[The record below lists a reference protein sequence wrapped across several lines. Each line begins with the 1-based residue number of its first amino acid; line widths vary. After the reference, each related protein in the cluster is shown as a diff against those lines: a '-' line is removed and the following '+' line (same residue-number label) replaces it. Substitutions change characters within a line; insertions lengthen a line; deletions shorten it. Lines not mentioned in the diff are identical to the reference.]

1 MSFKVVA
8 VLAAFLLVGCSESN
22 TTSDVEK
29 PPTIPEFDLDKAIF
43 LHADVSGWPVSN
55 TLSVE
60 LGGGVICM
68 NVPGRENWPTV
79 EIPHHS
85 GTKMVD
91 VNANSWIFAYHYG
104 AWYGSTWEW
113 WGPTSTCKPSHEM
126 YPRKQSP
133 LNTWYPESGEVFYV
147 MMSGLA
153 RGQERNINQRTNIV
167 KIVWP

>member
-1 MSFKVVA
+1 MMFKVVA
-8 VLAAFLLVGCSESN
+8 VLAAFLLIGCSESN
-22 TTSDVEK
+22 TTSDIEK
-29 PPTIPEFDLDKAIF
+29 PPEIPEFDLDKAIF

-68 NVPGRENWPTV
+68 DVAGRENWPTV
-79 EIPHHS
+79 EIQHHS
-85 GTKMVD
+85 GTKMVE
-91 VNANSWIFAYHYG
+91 VNANSWVFVYHYG

-113 WGPTSTCKPSHEM
+113 WEPTSTCKPSHEM

-153 RGQERNINQRTNIV
+153 RGSERNINQRTNIV